1 MTAEAAAL
9 PAKPAR
15 KPPLAQKSPLAR
27 KLPWNDKAG
36 RFSPLKAITV
46 ALMPLPALYLAYAA
60 VFIGLGP
67 RPLTEALHFIGRW
80 TIWFLLITLA
90 ITPARR
96 LFDLSKLIQIRRIIG
111 LTALY
116 YILLHFSL
124 FIVDSGFNLIFVG
137 SEIALRIYLTLG
149 FTAILSL
156 VALGVTST
164 DGMVRRMGAVAWNRL
179 HRIIYVTGFL
189 GFLHYYM
196 QAKADVTEP
205 VLYSG
210 LFFWL
215 IGYRIMAKL
224 GWKQGFVPLLVLS
237 VTTAIV
243 TALVEA
249 GWYQAMRPGIGI
261 RVLLANFDVAIQ
273 VRPAWWVLASGLVV
287 SFAVEIWRR
296 VGNVRAPRPART
308 ARA

>member
-1 MTAEAAAL
+1 
-9 PAKPAR
+9 
-15 KPPLAQKSPLAR
+15 
-27 KLPWNDKAG
+27 
-36 RFSPLKAITV
+36 SPLKAITV

-96 LFDLSKLIQIRRIIG
+96 LFDLPKLIQIRRIIG

-124 FIVDSGFNLIFVG
+124 FIVDSGFNLVVDG
-137 SEIALRIYLTLG
+137 SEIALRICLTLG

-164 DGMVRRMGAVAWNRL
+164 DGMVRRMGATAWNRL

-196 QAKADVTEP
+196 Q
-205 VLYSG
+205 
-210 LFFWL
+210 
-215 IGYRIMAKL
+215 
-224 GWKQGFVPLLVLS
+224 
-237 VTTAIV
+237 
-243 TALVEA
+243 
-249 GWYQAMRPGIGI
+249 
-261 RVLLANFDVAIQ
+261 
-273 VRPAWWVLASGLVV
+273 
-287 SFAVEIWRR
+287 
-296 VGNVRAPRPART
+296 
-308 ARA
+308 